1 MKIGRIYFHASKSS
15 LTKFKCVL
23 NMRSLSYQLRNLI
36 NTSNSET
43 YGIDWK
49 SNPYIPDVNEF
60 LQWSNSYEHYLKS
73 KKGSSPSD

>member
-1 MKIGRIYFHASKSS
+1 
-15 LTKFKCVL
+15 
-23 NMRSLSYQLRNLI
+23 MRSLSYQLRNLI

-43 YGIDWK
+43 SGIDWK